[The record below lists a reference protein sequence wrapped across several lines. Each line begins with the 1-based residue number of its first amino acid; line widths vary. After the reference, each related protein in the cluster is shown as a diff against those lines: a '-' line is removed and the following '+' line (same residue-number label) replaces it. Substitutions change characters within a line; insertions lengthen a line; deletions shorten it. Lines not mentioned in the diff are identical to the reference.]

1 MTRRADIPLQ
11 KHTLNLFRGDFDKLQ
26 GWYTKL
32 GASRIVRELV
42 RAQVRRVEESIAQKR
57 PPTVADLEIPV
68 ETLEEVIANGIKVEQ
83 L

>member
-1 MTRRADIPLQ
+1 MTRRTEIPLQ
-11 KHTLNLFRGDFDKLQ
+11 KHTLNLFEGDFDKLQ

-57 PPTVADLEIPV
+57 NPTVADLDIPV
-68 ETLEEVIANGIKVEQ
+68 EAVEEALSGVRVEQ